1 MKRVGNLYQQICSI
15 DNLMLADRTA
25 RRGKLH
31 SYGVG
36 LHDHNRE
43 ENIRMLHI
51 RLLNKEFHISK
62 YDTFFLNCPN
72 DKLREISRLPY
83 YPDRIVHHAVMNIL
97 EKIWVSI
104 FSADTYSCI
113 KGRGIHAAAKK
124 VKACLTADKE
134 GTKYCLKLDIRKFY
148 PSIDHEV
155 LKSLI
160 RKKLKDKDLLWLL
173 DEIIDSAPGVP
184 IGNYLSQ
191 SFANLYLAYFDHWIK
206 EVQGIKYYF
215 RYCDDMVILGSDKAV
230 LHDLRLRIDQYL
242 TENLKLDVK
251 GNWQVFPVDD
261 RSVDFLGYRF
271 WHTHT
276 LLRKNIKK
284 RFARKMAKGNIDLL
298 KSYAAYWG
306 WAKHCNSH
314 NLINKLTK
322 NEKFLRLRDK
332 DRSPDDGKQNRH
344 RPDNEQKDHCFGL
357 QNRGE
362 QISKEQKWKV
372 PLLAN

>member
-1 MKRVGNLYQQICSI
+1 MKRVGNLFEQICSI
-15 DNLMLADRTA
+15 ENLMLADRMA

-36 LHDHNRE
+36 LHDRNRE
-43 ENIRMLHI
+43 ENIRILHVQ
-51 RLLNKEFHISK
+51 LLNKEFHTSK
-62 YDTFFLNCPN
+62 YDTFLLNCPN

-124 VKACLTADKE
+124 VKACLAADKT

-215 RYCDDMVILGSDKAV
+215 RYCDDMVIFNSDKAV
-230 LHDLRLRIDQYL
+230 LHDLMIRIDQYL
-242 TENLKLDVK
+242 KENLKLDVK

-276 LLRKNIKK
+276 LLRKGIKK
-284 RFARKMAKGNIDLL
+284 RFARRMSKGNAGDLM

-306 WAKHCNSH
+306 WAKHCNSR
-314 NLINKLTK
+314 NLINKLTN

-332 DRSPDDGKQNRH
+332 DRGPDDGQQNRH
-344 RPDNEQKDHCFGL
+344 HPDYEQKDHCLRL
-357 QNRGE
+357 QN
-362 QISKEQKWKV
+362 
-372 PLLAN
+372 